1 MKKIFPSV
9 LFGAILILAS
19 CTTRNPKPTLTP
31 TTVVPTT
38 TAEPTT
44 APTTVVPTTTVEPT
58 TAPTEVPTTVPTAV
72 PTTTVVPTTPEE
84 PIAPADWT
92 YSRKLQTFIEPQY
105 ITNQAFA
112 DYIFNDEPYDF
123 NEPVKLNAIFVSPA
137 GTGEGTLDDPCSFQ
151 DGVDMAKAGQTVYLR
166 AGTYSL
172 NDSIYISK
180 SGSANNYITIRNYPG
195 EQPVVTADPAKLSS
209 LGSKGEFIALSLDDN
224 VSYIKIEGLEIA
236 NISTYNSYAICG
248 WTGQTNIIIR
258 NNKIHDIKT
267 TSNKESDSNS
277 SANAILLCGEKNVIR
292 DVLIYGNEVYN
303 NVTGWAESVSIAGNT
318 EAVYVIENYVHDN
331 TNIGIDFYG
340 NAGYCKTPALDQ
352 PRYCVAALNKVERS
366 VCSYADAAGLYVDG
380 ARDVLLTNN
389 IICNSQYGIEIGSE
403 EKQES
408 YPVKNIVVRNN
419 LVSSNLTCGI
429 RVGGYETNATGYV
442 YSTKIYNNTII
453 DSSDGESGNITISK
467 VDGIDFRNNIIYSTA
482 NKPLI
487 ISDMNTSYVKNLTF
501 KNNYIFVK
509 NLSVDKYE
517 FGLYN
522 TNQDG
527 LDAFNTL
534 TGGNNITGE
543 IEFDSN
549 YRVLSGVT
557 INAGD
562 DTADSGSYDLGLN
575 SRVVGSIDIGCYEAQ
590 DQAAIVELLI
600 ASIAKL
606 GTVTLNSKADIEKL
620 ENTYNSLSAEYK
632 AKITNYSIL
641 ADARN
646 TYNELLVAKL
656 ISDINALPAVTE
668 ANYESVLVMCN
679 TIEADYN
686 ALSDSQKASVA
697 NISINQ
703 AKKEECILIGN
714 TIAINEFKAS
724 FNTLPGDVSGLA
736 EGDLQLVQSLI
747 DDYNN
752 SNSVVQASLTNEY
765 NVLAQY
771 KTYIKENLVTKEVF
785 MYESEGSKIEKNTVI
800 YSGNSFSIKL
810 LGGGATPTATNATAS
825 DGTAFTACLLPG
837 GSGRSFEITANKSGT
852 IYLYVTVTDGS
863 FSSKPGTVTY
873 GDKSVDITSTKGTA
887 YILEMDV
894 VAGQV
899 YTVTASANRLGLFAV
914 IYE

>member
-9 LFGAILILAS
+9 LFGAILVLAS
-19 CTTRNPKPTLTP
+19 CTTRNPKPTLI
-31 TTVVPTT
+31 
-38 TAEPTT
+38 PTT
-44 APTTVVPTTTVEPT
+44 APTEAPTTTVEPT
-58 TAPTEVPTTVPTAV
+58 TAPTEVSTTVPTAA
-72 PTTTVVPTTPEE
+72 PTTTVEPTTPEE
-84 PIAPADWT
+84 PIAPTDWT
-92 YSRKLQTFIEPQY
+92 YSKKLQTFIEPQY

-112 DYIFNDEPYDF
+112 DYIFNDTPYDF
-123 NEPVKLNAIFVSPA
+123 NEPVKSNAIFVSPA
-137 GTGEGTLDDPCSFQ
+137 GTGEGTLADPASFQ
-151 DGVDMAKAGQTVYLR
+151 DAVDMAKAGQTVYLR

-172 NDSIYISK
+172 TDSIYISK

-195 EQPVVTADPAKLSS
+195 EQPVITADPAKLSS
-209 LGSKGEFIALSLDDN
+209 LGSEGEFIALSLDDN

-258 NNKIHDIKT
+258 NNRIHDIKT

-318 EAVYVIENYVHDN
+318 EAVYVIENHLYDN
-331 TNIGIDFYG
+331 SNIGIDFYG
-340 NAGYCKTPALDQ
+340 NAGYCSTPSLDQ

-389 IICNSQYGIEIGSE
+389 IISNSQYGIEIGSE

-501 KNNYIFVK
+501 KNNYIYVK

-562 DTADSGSYDLGLN
+562 DTADSGIYDLGLN

-590 DQAAIVELLI
+590 NQAAIVELLI

-632 AKITNYSIL
+632 AKITNYNIL
-641 ADARN
+641 VDARN
-646 TYNELLVAKL
+646 TYNELLISKL

-679 TIEADYN
+679 AIEADYN

-703 AKKEECILIGN
+703 AKKEECITIGN

-724 FNTLPGDVSGLA
+724 FNTLPSDVSGLA
-736 EGDLQLVQSLI
+736 EGDLALVESLI

-752 SNSVVQASLTNEY
+752 SNSLVQSSLTNEY
-765 NVLAQY
+765 NALVQY
-771 KTYIKENLVTKEVF
+771 KAYIKENLITKEVF
-785 MYESEGSKIEKNTVI
+785 MYESEGTKIEKNTVV
-800 YSGNSFSIKL
+800 YSGNAFSVKL

-837 GSGRSFEITANKSGT
+837 GSGRSFEITANKTGT

-863 FSSKPGTVTY
+863 FSSKSGTVTY
-873 GDKSVDITSTKGTA
+873 GDKTIDITSVKGTA
-887 YILEMDV
+887 YVLEMDV
-894 VAGQV
+894 VAGQT